1 MRKCRVDRES
11 VAREVQRCDRCGKRF
26 EGAVGQEYGPCCQ
39 TLDDLR
45 DNDRWLE
52 PEGE

>member
-1 MRKCRVDRES
+1 VRKRGERAVRE
-11 VAREVQRCDRCGKRF
+11 REVRACDRCGKRF

-45 DNDRWLE
+45 DNDRWIE
-52 PEGE
+52 PDGE